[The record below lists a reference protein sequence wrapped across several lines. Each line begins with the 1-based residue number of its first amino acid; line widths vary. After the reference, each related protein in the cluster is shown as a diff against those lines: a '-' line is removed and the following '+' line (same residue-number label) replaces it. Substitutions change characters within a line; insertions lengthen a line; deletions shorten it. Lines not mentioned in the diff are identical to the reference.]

1 MTKKLKDLKLW
12 ERKRRYFIMLQ
23 EAINMSSFFGVS
35 MLEIIQFFFNHV
47 LVPYLLVENI
57 DTALADKLA
66 KDFKKA
72 VEEAKKAVLGVTSD
86 GGDFGRKPLHYFLC

>member
-12 ERKRRYFIMLQ
+12 ERKRRYFVMLQ
-23 EAINMSSFFGVS
+23 ETINMSSFFGVS

-72 VEEAKKAVLGVTSD
+72 VEEAKKSCS
-86 GGDFGRKPLHYFLC
+86 GGDE